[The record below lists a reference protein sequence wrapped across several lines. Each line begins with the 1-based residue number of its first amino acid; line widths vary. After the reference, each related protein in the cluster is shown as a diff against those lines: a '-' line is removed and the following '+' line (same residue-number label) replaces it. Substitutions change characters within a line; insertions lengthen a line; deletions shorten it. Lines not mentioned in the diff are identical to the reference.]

1 MIKLRK
7 NHPAAGLGPS
17 INRFIGSSA
26 HRIIDPLVHRVIWD
40 GKPVRQWF
48 LEFPHFEATDS

>member
-26 HRIIDPLVHRVIWD
+26 HRVIDPLVHRVIWD
-40 GKPVRQWF
+40 GEPVRQF
-48 LEFPHFEATDS
+48 RNPEPK